1 MITSHTL
8 TIAPKTVHITIL
20 IIIKDGILI
29 LVLIT
34 IRRVA
39 SVSLLR
45 GMLFNMLKAC
55 DHSIDTAHH
64 LIQLLVDVG
73 ALVINKF
80 LKFILVDAFIE
91 VRRGLP
97 PVMVRRQQ
105 KTTPRYY
112 PYQLTSTE

>member
-1 MITSHTL
+1 M
-8 TIAPKTVHITIL
+8 VRITIL

-29 LVLIT
+29 LILIT

-45 GMLFNMLKAC
+45 GMLFNMLKLS
-55 DHSIDTAHH
+55 DQSIDTAHH
-64 LIQLLVDVG
+64 LIELPIDVG
-73 ALVINKF
+73 VLVINKF
-80 LKFILVDAFIE
+80 LSSSLETHSLKSEGDSPPFPD
-91 VRRGLP
+91 

-112 PYQLTSTE
+112 PYQLTSTG